1 MTGGGQ
7 ITHWQ
12 FPKKAT
18 KCPVKSCLEHF
29 GVRSDAIDHYK
40 KRHAMNYIFC
50 SECDK
55 PVSMYFLIDINEHYR
70 RVHPNV
76 ALPKDDEE
84 SVNQSEMESSQVE
97 NV

>member
-1 MTGGGQ
+1 
-7 ITHWQ
+7 
-12 FPKKAT
+12 
-18 KCPVKSCLEHF
+18 
-29 GVRSDAIDHYK
+29 
-40 KRHAMNYIFC
+40 
-50 SECDK
+50 
-55 PVSMYFLIDINEHYR
+55 MYFLIDINEHYR